1 MLLPCVDEDGLR
13 VLVECPSPV
22 VKPVLVCTVLVPIT
36 DVVWVVSVVR
46 TSVVVGVDPVEA
58 MVVVW
63 PVLIVWDDSDDPG
76 TLLCTTLVV
85 CPVVV

>member
-1 MLLPCVDEDGLR
+1 M
-13 VLVECPSPV
+13 
-22 VKPVLVCTVLVPIT
+22 LVCTVLVPST

-46 TSVVVGVDPVEA
+46 TSLVVVVDPVEA

-76 TLLCTTLVV
+76 TLLCTKLVV